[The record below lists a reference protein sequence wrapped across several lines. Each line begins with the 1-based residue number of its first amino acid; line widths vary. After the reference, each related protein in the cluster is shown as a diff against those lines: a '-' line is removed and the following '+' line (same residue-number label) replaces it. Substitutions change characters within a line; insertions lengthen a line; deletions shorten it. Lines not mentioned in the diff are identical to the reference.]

1 MFIKQYLI
9 YKIIKYMLRIISFMI
24 FTLILLFIIGWG
36 MSSYQ
41 PEQANNISAFILELI
56 PDFVFELAE
65 KFYFTVRNFVFEL
78 FS

>member
-1 MFIKQYLI
+1 
-9 YKIIKYMLRIISFMI
+9 MLRIISFMI

-56 PDFVFELAE
+56 PDLVFELAE